1 MTNESTISHYSQD
14 ISKSLQDCFSHLLRG
29 DWKLR
34 KIFSLRR
41 FSIQVLILW
50 IIICIPGNVVTTYL
64 YHTSNGN
71 ETIQNTVENIS
82 SLKCHEIKS
91 EWKDTVK
98 SSKFAQE
105 GISISIIGSFG
116 IGANLLSVIG
126 KKLLTHS
133 SDQPYIIETSFVKQ
147 FSKLSTIYSTVA
159 YMKLKGK
166 IAP

>member
-126 KKLLTHS
+126 KKLLTRASNFPIFSHS
-133 SDQPYIIETSFVKQ
+133 RFREI
-147 FSKLSTIYSTVA
+147 TVPEFFRT
-159 YMKLKGK
+159 GK
-166 IAP
+166 SRF

>member
-50 IIICIPGNVVTTYL
+50 MIICIPGNVVTTYL

-133 SDQPYIIETSFVKQ
+133 SD
-147 FSKLSTIYSTVA
+147 
-159 YMKLKGK
+159 
-166 IAP
+166 

>member
-14 ISKSLQDCFSHLLRG
+14 ISQSLQDCFSHLLRG

-50 IIICIPGNVVTTYL
+50 MIICIPGNVVTTYL

-71 ETIQNTVENIS
+71 QTIQNTVENIS
-82 SLKCHEIKS
+82 SLKCHEVKS

-126 KKLLTHS
+126 KK
-133 SDQPYIIETSFVKQ
+133 QFTSLFEY
-147 FSKLSTIYSTVA
+147 SKKTAHLWH
-159 YMKLKGK
+159 K
-166 IAP
+166 